1 MLYQL
6 RTQQLLRPKNLP
18 DMGGR
23 SAVADKLVLKN
34 MVFYGYHGA
43 FGAERELGQR
53 LAVDLELYTDLSGA
67 NDDAELA
74 VNYVD
79 AYALVK
85 EIVEEREFSLVETIA
100 ERIASHVL
108 DMFSLQQVVV
118 RVRNLEVPVGGFLD
132 YLEVEITRGG

>member
-1 MLYQL
+1 
-6 RTQQLLRPKNLP
+6 
-18 DMGGR
+18 MG
-23 SAVADKLVLKN
+23 DKLVLKN

-53 LAVDLELYTDLSGA
+53 LEVDLELHTDLAGT

-79 AYALVK
+79 AYAVVK

-100 ERIASHVL
+100 EQIASHVL
-108 DMFSLQQVVV
+108 DMFSVKQVVV
-118 RVRNLEVPVGGFLD
+118 RVRNLETPVGGFLD
-132 YLEVEITRGG
+132 HLEVEITRGGE